1 MQQRVLSAS
10 CLRHWIRSSG
20 SSLSGSSISNKNTDN
35 WASISI
41 CLIMISFNMSV
52 SPSAL
57 ILVSSLLLDRS
68 NFERHSTS
76 GIGDGVLAS
85 GWLPGDW
92 VFSPPVPPPYNP
104 LAVATRPRATH
115 NAHTMGSSILITDM
129 PQELLQKIALYATLG
144 SPLGPPKEL
153 YNLLLTCRLF
163 RDTLSPK
170 NASELYAFIFA
181 QKFDARAPSLRL
193 GAASVREQA
202 PFEMRRRFEFIR
214 IFRQRNIH
222 HPDLTQALWTAY
234 TMVEDSDTS
243 QKNMKQLLR
252 AGMVDFL
259 DLYLRERLYEGAK
272 ESNDG
277 WPVLN
282 EQNSLAIALSWTL
295 SSQSSVNREDRT
307 TSDSM
312 RDLLRPIVFAAFRYS
327 IFPTTEDAFGFGG
340 SFEPAQVPTVMKPAA
355 TVSVASP
362 ISGSSQIDPSSIA
375 AIAQNQK
382 PFPLSVLAPCEVA
395 YFGEITLKARLPP
408 AALFASLLYFTR
420 MESIT
425 PFSVP
430 PHISYATRAEA
441 QARGYNGV
449 CLEDYEHFYRN
460 CRTKFADFPALDVG
474 VQSTAMGKEEGT
486 IFQPVPYQLG
496 SLSGRWQGSQLMPF
510 VQEYKSWTESPSLPK
525 EFDAECRS
533 PLYLSIEEHYCYD
546 IKAAV
551 PRDDLANGMK
561 NAWLPRNLQ
570 ATATRDGRVE
580 FSDVEGTFHTT
591 YKTYRR
597 GNTPTSGRGPQ
608 RQVVDV
614 IITGKTDDQYARWG
628 GGTVILG
635 RVRMQDG
642 LMVLVKSL
650 PDNPDEGATRTL
662 LRGYVTSS
670 QNLVGRVKGSWTSSE
685 SYYEGVFSLG
695 KDHNT
700 SRPYH

>member
-1 MQQRVLSAS
+1 M
-10 CLRHWIRSSG
+10 RSSTANEVRVALNVKVTIG
-20 SSLSGSSISNKNTDN
+20 VLTGQLATSKSVKARCKCNKGPFRFLPAPYDSLLPLIPSGPFSQRSLVATGRHCTDN
-35 WASISI
+35 AQ
-41 CLIMISFNMSV
+41 
-52 SPSAL
+52 
-57 ILVSSLLLDRS
+57 
-68 NFERHSTS
+68 
-76 GIGDGVLAS
+76 
-85 GWLPGDW
+85 
-92 VFSPPVPPPYNP
+92 
-104 LAVATRPRATH
+104 
-115 NAHTMGSSILITDM
+115 TMGSSILITDI

-144 SPLGPPKEL
+144 SLLGPPKEL

-163 RDTLSPK
+163 RDALSFQ
-170 NASELYAFIFA
+170 NASELYAFVFA

-193 GAASVREQA
+193 GAATVREQA
-202 PFEMRRRFEFIR
+202 PLEMRRRFEFIR
-214 IFRQRNIH
+214 IFRQRKIH

-259 DLYLRERLYEGAK
+259 DLYLRERLYEGAT

-327 IFPTTEDAFGFGG
+327 IFPMTEDAFGFGG
-340 SFEPAQVPTVMKPAA
+340 TFEPAQVPTVMKTAA
-355 TVSVASP
+355 AMSVASP
-362 ISGSSQIDPSSIA
+362 ISESSQIEFSSSIA
-375 AIAQNQK
+375 TTAQNQK

-395 YFGEITLKARLPP
+395 YFGDITLKARLPP

-430 PHISYATRAEA
+430 PHISCATRAEA
-441 QARGYNGV
+441 QACGYNGV

-474 VQSTAMGKEEGT
+474 VQSAAMAKEEGP

-496 SLSGRWQGSQLMPF
+496 VLSGRWQGSQLMPF

-525 EFDAECRS
+525 KFDAECRS
-533 PLYLSIEEHYCYD
+533 PLYLTIEEHYCDD
-546 IKAAV
+546 IRAAV
-551 PRDDLANGMK
+551 PHDDPTNGMK
-561 NAWLPRNLQ
+561 NAWLPHNLQ
-570 ATATRDGRVE
+570 ATVRDGRME

-591 YKTYRR
+591 YKTYTR
-597 GNTPTSGRGPQ
+597 GSASAGGRDPQ

-614 IITGKTDDQYARWG
+614 IITGKYARWG

-650 PDNPDEGATRTL
+650 PDNPDEGAMRTL